1 MRHLVSSDIPD
12 IALGSSLLGAGGGG
26 DPYVGGLIARQA
38 LDKAGSV
45 ELYDADEVPDEWLV
59 ATIGGVGAP
68 SVLAEKGINGCE
80 ITNLLAAQEE
90 QLGRKLDAIVLSE
103 IGGMNSVIPVAA
115 AAIAGIP
122 LVNVDGMGRA
132 FPGLQQDSYNIAGVH
147 TWPMAFADEKG
158 NVAMLTTVDNDW
170 MENLGRATVDAMGG
184 QGIALGQF
192 MSGETMKR
200 AAAIMRELHCP
211 FVINQNRYSIFD
223 RTIEQNGLKK
233 TANQMGKGIIAFSPL
248 AQGLLTDKYLHG
260 IPSDS
265 RIAVDGRFLH
275 ADALTKEK
283 LAQIEA
289 LNKMAGERGQSL
301 AQMALSWIL
310 KDEDVTSVLIGASR
324 PEQIIQNVEIVQNT
338 KFTREELKKI
348 DQISRGDL

>member
-1 MRHLVSSDIPD
+1 MNRAALFFDID
-12 IALGSSLLGAGGGG
+12 G
-26 DPYVGGLIARQA
+26 
-38 LDKAGSV
+38 
-45 ELYDADEVPDEWLV
+45 
-59 ATIGGVGAP
+59 T
-68 SVLAEKGINGCE
+68 
-80 ITNLLAAQEE
+80 
-90 QLGRKLDAIVLSE
+90 VLSE
-103 IGGMNSVIPVAA
+103 ITKEIPA
-115 AAIAGIP
+115 
-122 LVNVDGMGRA
+122 
-132 FPGLQQDSYNIAGVH
+132 S
-147 TWPMAFADEKG
+147 
-158 NVAMLTTVDNDW
+158 
-170 MENLGRATVDAMGG
+170 TVDA
-184 QGIALGQF
+184 L
-192 MSGETMKR
+192 KR
-200 AAAIMRELHCP
+200 AHDAGHFLFINTGRTYCSVPVELKKLP
-211 FVINQNRYSIFD
+211 FDGYLCGCGIYFTFDEEIIFD